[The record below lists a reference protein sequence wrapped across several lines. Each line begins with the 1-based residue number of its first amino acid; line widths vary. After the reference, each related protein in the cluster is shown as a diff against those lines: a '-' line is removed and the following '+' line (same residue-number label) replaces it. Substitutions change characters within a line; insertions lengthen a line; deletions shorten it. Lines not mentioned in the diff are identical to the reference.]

1 MDEKVFNVSFYIWA
15 SNENEAYELG
25 REIGSF
31 IDEQGR
37 NGRNVTTIAQRVR
50 CKLRFIASWCS
61 VRLITPLLE
70 L

>member
-37 NGRNVTTIAQRVR
+37 NGRKVTAKKLLQAIHKWGDNSLVRNTINNYF
-50 CKLRFIASWCS
+50 K
-61 VRLITPLLE
+61 
-70 L
+70 

>member
-1 MDEKVFNVSFYIWA
+1 MDDKVFNVSFYVWA

-37 NGRNVTTIAQRVR
+37 EGRRVTANKLLQAIHKWKGNSMVRNTINNYFR
-50 CKLRFIASWCS
+50 
-61 VRLITPLLE
+61 
-70 L
+70 